1 MSQMGLLER
10 TRQFLEEPLLGEQ
23 DLDTKVRLLLKAE
36 YLRRLGRYRRLD
48 RILIRKYGMTFEEFV
63 ARRVVQQ
70 KEYTWDVESD
80 AMDWETAVGGM
91 WDEDDGTQDSGI
103 EGTGTCTAR
112 LTFGWRHRK
121 RLRGCGLCSRWRRR
135 NARALPSRCACI
147 FAPLYLYK
155 PSWAN
160 GRDLYTSR

>member
-48 RILIRKYGMTFEEFV
+48 RILIQKYGMTFEEFV

-70 KEYTWDVESD
+70 KEYTWDVEND

-91 WDEDDGTQDSGI
+91 RTMERKIQ
-103 EGTGTCTAR
+103 ELREPAR
-112 LTFGWRHRK
+112 VQ
-121 RLRGCGLCSRWRRR
+121 
-135 NARALPSRCACI
+135 
-147 FAPLYLYK
+147 
-155 PSWAN
+155 N
-160 GRDLYTSR
+160 G